1 MAACKERFT
10 AREGD
15 ERGEMS
21 CQNVKEMFSERPWV
35 VGEITVTKKDD
46 EDDKRGIDLFV
57 PFDTR
62 LTDILSLE
70 QDEKG
75 VMVQVKSSLK
85 MENEFK
91 KHHRSMIMNIST
103 GQNIFVFNGQEDRSL
118 MLGTLIGQIVA
129 YASLSDS
136 LPEDL
141 ILEFMAENMQDP
153 EAVEAYIDNRDR
165 IIKDK
170 WFGRWIRAK

>member
-21 CQNVKEMFSERPWV
+21 CQNVKAMFSERPWV

-57 PFDTR
+57 PFDSR

-103 GQNIFVFNGQEDRSL
+103 GQNIFVFNGQEDPSL

-141 ILEFMAENMQDP
+141 ILEFMVEGMRDP